1 MIFHQK
7 SNIRKVTLGQHV
19 FYIRNLTSKNWC
31 LANIFYTSGIQR
43 RKTDFG
49 AICYLHLKRNVG
61 KLISDSVFFS
71 LQNPASEN
79 WWQNNVFYS
88 SEIWRWKTDVGQR
101 VINLIHQ
108 KPNIGKP
115 TSHMVFFIQIQHQKC
130 DVGPTCL
137 FHWKWNARKPMS
149 SQRVFFIGNLM
160 LENQCQANVFF
171 SLGIW
176 LLVNIFFSLER
187 RRLKTD
193 VWPTCFFWSG
203 VWRQKT
209 EVWPMRFLN

>member
-1 MIFHQK
+1 MESGQLKTDVVPTSALHVIFIENPTLENWRHANMFFHQK

-31 LANIFYTSGIQR
+31 LANIFFTSEIQR

-101 VINLIHQ
+101 VINLICILHQ

-115 TSHMVFFIQIQHQKC
+115 TSHMFFSFKFNIRNVMLGLH
-130 DVGPTCL
+130 VY
-137 FHWKWNARKPMS
+137 
-149 SQRVFFIGNLM
+149 FIGNETP
-160 LENQCQANVFF
+160 ENRCQANVFF
-171 SLGIW
+171 S
-176 LLVNIFFSLER
+176 
-187 RRLKTD
+187 
-193 VWPTCFFWSG
+193 
-203 VWRQKT
+203 
-209 EVWPMRFLN
+209 